1 VDKMK
6 KVVISIED
14 YLKPTATIDCD
25 NEAIKEKAKNI
36 IKRQDRVADKA
47 RSLFYFVREK
57 EQQTRDMKN
66 AK

>member
-1 VDKMK
+1 LRHQ
-6 KVVISIED
+6 IEKC
-14 YLKPTATIDCD
+14 LKITPIFGCD

-36 IKRQDRVADKA
+36 TKRQNGVADKV
-47 RSLFYFVREK
+47 RTPFYFVREK

>member
-1 VDKMK
+1 MK
-6 KVVISIED
+6 EVVLSIED

-25 NEAIKEKAKNI
+25 NEAIKEKAKSI
-36 IKRQDRVADKA
+36 TRRQDRVADKA

-57 EQQTRDMKN
+57 EQQTRNMQN

>member
-1 VDKMK
+1 MDRMK
-6 KVVISIED
+6 EVVISIED
-14 YLKPTATIDCD
+14 YLKPTITIDCD
-25 NEAIKEKAKNI
+25 NEAIKERVKNI